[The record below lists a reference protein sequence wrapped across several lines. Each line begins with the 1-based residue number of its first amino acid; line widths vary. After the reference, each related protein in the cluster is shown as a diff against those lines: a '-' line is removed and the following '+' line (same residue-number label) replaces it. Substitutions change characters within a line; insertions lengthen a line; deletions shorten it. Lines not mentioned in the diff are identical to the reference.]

1 MLTDA
6 ILRLPAVKAATGLC
20 KTTIYARMGLGTFPA
35 AVPIDGG
42 RVGWPESQIDAWI
55 AAKKAGTPWKAPT
68 DTTPSMSLPADPP
81 SPPLVDRA
89 EVVKNRVKKP
99 RKAVQGFQL
108 TADPPAPPMKRAQ
121 KPTSRRPRSSRNEGI
136 HNATQSE
143 FRFD

>member
-6 ILRLPAVKAATGLC
+6 ILRLPAVKAATGLS

-42 RVGWPESQIDAWI
+42 RVGWPESAIQAWI
-55 AAKKAGTPWKAPT
+55 AAKKAGMPWQPPI
-68 DTTPSMSLPADPP
+68 DTTPSVSPHADPQ
-81 SPPLVDRA
+81 SPPLVDRS

-99 RKAVQGFQL
+99 RKAAQGFQL
-108 TADPPAPPMKRAQ
+108 TADPPAAPMKRAQ
-121 KPTSRRPRSSRNEGI
+121 KPTSRRPRSSRNEGT
-136 HNATQSE
+136 HDTTQSE